1 MKRTICILLLL
12 LSFLGVGSAIDQP
25 SLKTVVID
33 AGHGGKD
40 SGCVSADG
48 KTLEKNYTLEVA
60 KALASKIRAGYPDV
74 NVILTRSEDVYI
86 TLEKRTDIANKS
98 NADLFISLHVDAT
111 QSKSANGFSVFVMGQ
126 SSKRDLYASNMEVCK
141 RENSVVLLESDYST
155 TYQGFDPYDPESY
168 IFMTLMQNAHLE
180 QSLKFAHIVNGC
192 LQKGPV
198 KNNRGVRQEPFLVLW
213 RTAMPS
219 VLVEMGFISNPSD
232 LAILRKKDNRTAI
245 AECLFQA
252 FKQYKRIYDGSI
264 NINIESPS
272 PTDSVPEVS
281 PAEPEGNSALY
292 AVQIFASSKIVDS
305 DKSLF
310 MGYEHKRIESGKLH
324 KYFIALSP
332 DVAAAEKELPKI
344 RKKYPDA
351 FVVKIEG
358 ESIVRVK

>member
-12 LSFLGVGSAIDQP
+12 ISFLGEVSALDKP
-25 SLKTVVID
+25 SLRTVVID

-60 KALASKIRAGYPDV
+60 KTLASKIRAEYPDV
-74 NVILTRSEDVYI
+74 NVILTRSEDVYV

-111 QSKSANGFSVFVMGQ
+111 KSKTANGFSVFVMGQ

-155 TYQGFDPYDPESY
+155 TYQGFDPSDPESY

-180 QSLKFAHIVNGC
+180 QSLRFAHILSGC

-232 LAILRKKDNRTAI
+232 LSILRKKENRTAI
-245 AECLFQA
+245 SECIFQA
-252 FKQYKRIYDGSI
+252 FKQYKSIYDGSMSI
-264 NINIESPS
+264 NVDIPEE
-272 PTDSVPEVS
+272 TSVSETHSADGNEVI
-281 PAEPEGNSALY
+281 Y

-310 MGYEHKRIESGKLH
+310 MGYEHKRIQSGNLN

-332 DVAAAEKELPKI
+332 NEQGAADELPKI

-351 FVVKIEG
+351 FVVKIEDG
-358 ESIVRVK
+358 SVSRLNK

>member
-1 MKRTICILLLL
+1 
-12 LSFLGVGSAIDQP
+12 
-25 SLKTVVID
+25 
-33 AGHGGKD
+33 
-40 SGCVSADG
+40 
-48 KTLEKNYTLEVA
+48 
-60 KALASKIRAGYPDV
+60 
-74 NVILTRSEDVYI
+74 
-86 TLEKRTDIANKS
+86 
-98 NADLFISLHVDAT
+98 
-111 QSKSANGFSVFVMGQ
+111 
-126 SSKRDLYASNMEVCK
+126 
-141 RENSVVLLESDYST
+141 
-155 TYQGFDPYDPESY
+155 
-168 IFMTLMQNAHLE
+168 
-180 QSLKFAHIVNGC
+180 
-192 LQKGPV
+192 
-198 KNNRGVRQEPFLVLW
+198 
-213 RTAMPS
+213 MPS

-292 AVQIFASSKIVDS
+292 AVQIFASSKIVNS

>member
-1 MKRTICILLLL
+1 MKRTIGILLLL

-126 SSKRDLYASNMEVCK
+126 SSKRDLYASNMEVCT

-155 TYQGFDPYDPESY
+155 TYQGFDPSDPESY

-198 KNNRGVRQEPFLVLW
+198 KNNRGVRQ
-213 RTAMPS
+213 
-219 VLVEMGFISNPSD
+219 
-232 LAILRKKDNRTAI
+232 
-245 AECLFQA
+245 
-252 FKQYKRIYDGSI
+252 
-264 NINIESPS
+264 
-272 PTDSVPEVS
+272 
-281 PAEPEGNSALY
+281 
-292 AVQIFASSKIVDS
+292 
-305 DKSLF
+305 
-310 MGYEHKRIESGKLH
+310 
-324 KYFIALSP
+324 
-332 DVAAAEKELPKI
+332 
-344 RKKYPDA
+344 
-351 FVVKIEG
+351 
-358 ESIVRVK
+358 